1 MTDGQQLAAIR
12 ADLAAIAPGKWLR
25 AADAEGEFV
34 EAHGD
39 MGEILTICRIHPI
52 ASDAERRFLAA
63 APDMVRFL
71 LALVDR
77 AADTVRRLRAPAEDR
92 ETGDAD
98 SSRETKDRHGLRGK
112 DYAAQAAMQC
122 ASPAF
127 LRFLADR
134 HGLEP
139 PLTEG
144 RAAQKVRSL
153 CGVTSRREFNDGD
166 AAAARWKSLMAEFE
180 NWKRAG

>member
-12 ADLAAIAPGKWLR
+12 ADLAAISPGKWLR
-25 AADAEGEFV
+25 AADADGEFV
-34 EAHGD
+34 EAMGD
-39 MGEILTICRIHPI
+39 MGEIVPICRIHPG
-52 ASDAERRFLAA
+52 ASEAERRFLAA

-77 AADTVRRLRAPAEDR
+77 ATDTVRRLRAPADDR
-92 ETGDAD
+92 ETGDRD
-98 SSRETKDRHGLRGK
+98 FSRNVKDRHGLRGK

-153 CGVTSRREFNDGD
+153 CGVTSRAEFNDPGR
-166 AAAARWKSLMAEFE
+166 AAEAWKSLMADFE

>member
-12 ADLAAIAPGKWLR
+12 ADLAAISPGKWQR
-25 AADAEGEFV
+25 AADADGEFV
-34 EAHGD
+34 EALGD
-39 MGEILTICRIHPI
+39 MGEILPICRIHPA
-52 ASDAERRFLAA
+52 ASEAERRFLAA

-71 LALVDR
+71 LALIDR
-77 AADTVRRLRAPAEDR
+77 ATDTVRRLRAPAEGQDGSR
-92 ETGDAD
+92 AD
-98 SSRETKDRHGLRGK
+98 SPHDVKDRHGLRGK

>member
-12 ADLAAIAPGKWLR
+12 ADLAAISPGKWQR
-25 AADAEGEFV
+25 AADADGEFV
-34 EAHGD
+34 EALGD
-39 MGEILTICRIHPI
+39 MGEILPICRIHPG
-52 ASDAERRFLAA
+52 ASEAERRFLAT

-71 LALVDR
+71 LVLVDR
-77 AADTVRRLRAPAEDR
+77 AADTVRRLRAPADGQGGSR
-92 ETGDAD
+92 AD
-98 SSRETKDRHGLRGK
+98 SSHDVKDRHGLRGK

-134 HGLEP
+134 HGLDP

-153 CGVTSRREFNDGD
+153 CGVTSRRQFNDGD

>member
-12 ADLAAIAPGKWLR
+12 ADLAAISPGKWLR
-25 AADAEGEFV
+25 AADADGEFV

-39 MGEILTICRIHPI
+39 MGEILPICRIHPG

-77 AADTVRRLRAPAEDR
+77 AADTVRRLRAPAEGLDGSR
-92 ETGDAD
+92 AD
-98 SSRETKDRHGLRGK
+98 SPHDVKDCHGLAGK

-122 ASPAF
+122 GSPAF
-127 LRFLADR
+127 LRFLADV
-134 HGLEP
+134 HGLES
-139 PLTEG
+139 PLTKE

-153 CGVTSRREFNDGD
+153 CGVTSRAEFNHADE
-166 AAAARWKSLMAEFE
+166 AAARWKSLAAGFE